1 VAEANQ
7 LSDDQKALLRLIAE
21 GLKNRRKSDDPW
33 WIRMAHDH
41 SMPVWQNVRNP
52 RLWREL
58 QEKTDLGAL
67 LAFESH
73 GFIENAQS
81 GHYALVEPRIV
92 EAAERELYEDSS
104 AGR

>member
-1 VAEANQ
+1 MVEANQ
-7 LSDDQKALLRLIAE
+7 LSDDQKALLRLIAD

-58 QEKTDLGAL
+58 QEKTDLGTML
-67 LAFESH
+67 TFESH
-73 GFIENAQS
+73 GFIENAQP
-81 GHYALVEPRIV
+81 GRYALVETRILNAV
-92 EAAERELYEDSS
+92 EREFFEDSS
-104 AGR
+104 TGR

>member
-1 VAEANQ
+1 MEANQ
-7 LSDDQKALLRLIAE
+7 LSDDQKALLRLIAK

-58 QEKTDLGAL
+58 QEKTDLSAL
-67 LAFESH
+67 LVFENL
-73 GFIENAQS
+73 GFIETAQP
-81 GHYALVEPRIV
+81 GRYALVEARIV
-92 EAAERELYEDSS
+92 DAAERESYADTS
-104 AGR
+104 AER

>member
-21 GLKNRRKSDDPW
+21 GLKNRRKNDDPW

-58 QEKTDLGAL
+58 QEKTDLSAL
-67 LAFESH
+67 VAFESR

-92 EAAERELYEDSS
+92 EAAERECAEDTS

>member
-1 VAEANQ
+1 VVEANQ
-7 LSDDQKALLRLIAE
+7 LSDDQKALLRLIAD
-21 GLKNRRKSDDPW
+21 GLKNRRKNDDPW

-67 LAFESH
+67 LAFENH
-73 GFIENAQS
+73 GFIENAQP
-81 GHYALVEPRIV
+81 GRYALVETRIV
-92 EAAERELYEDSS
+92 DAVERGFYEDST
-104 AGR
+104 AER